1 MTISRSES
9 HSPASDVILESND
22 GVKFYAHKCILAAA
36 SPFFEHMFALPQPLT
51 KLSSNEDHP
60 VIPVSELSSNI
71 GALLQFI
78 YPEPDPELESLDDLD
93 DLLASSSKYDF
104 MGVIAALRKELVSP
118 RFLEENPL
126 RVYAIATR
134 FDLEYEAKIASRH
147 TLSCNV
153 LDCPLS
159 EDLKFISAHAY
170 HRLLVLHRTRA
181 EAAQRLLKIKDDVKC
196 MQCTSMYYGNF
207 VPPKWWKVF
216 ERCAREE
223 LAQRPTTDVIFS
235 LPFLARVSQE
245 CECTRCSGSILDN
258 HEFLSDL
265 KQRIDGLPSTI

>member
-1 MTISRSES
+1 MTVSRTET
-9 HSPASDVILESND
+9 HSQASDIVLESSD
-22 GVKFYAHKCILAAA
+22 GVKFCAHKCILAAA
-36 SPFFEHMFALPQPLT
+36 SPFFEHMFALPQPHT
-51 KLSSNEDHP
+51 KLPPDEDHP
-60 VIPVSELSSNI
+60 VIPVSERSSII

-78 YPEPDPELESLDDLD
+78 YPEPDPEVQHLDELD
-93 DLLASSSKYDF
+93 EFLTSAVKYDF

-159 EDLKFISAHAY
+159 DDLKFISAYAY

-181 EAAQRLLKIKDDVKC
+181 DAAQRLLKIRDDVKC
-196 MQCTSMYYGNF
+196 IQCASTYYGNF

-216 ERCAREE
+216 ERYAKEE
-223 LAQRPTTDVIFS
+223 LARRPTTDVIFS
-235 LPFLARVSQE
+235 LPFLARVARE
-245 CECTRCSGSILDN
+245 CECIRCSGSILDN
-258 HEFLSDL
+258 HEFFADL